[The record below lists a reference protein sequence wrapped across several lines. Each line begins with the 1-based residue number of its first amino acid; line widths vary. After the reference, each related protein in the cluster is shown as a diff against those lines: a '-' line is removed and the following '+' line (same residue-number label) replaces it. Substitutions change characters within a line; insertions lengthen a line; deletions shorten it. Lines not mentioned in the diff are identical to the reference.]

1 MKRYFVEIGWDN
13 GSTLSLYVFAY
24 SDDQIR
30 EMFKTYRLITVDITD

>member
-1 MKRYFVEIGWDN
+1 MKRYFVDIGGDT